1 MRKHMIRHIPAAILA
16 AALAL
21 SASAAGAN
29 ITSRMENTAHPQGWS
44 AVSGMDPRAVREMAR
59 SLPLSDDATG
69 DQPWCGRD
77 TEIEATLNHDFDERK
92 IATNMRDTALWGSQQ
107 MGTWTMVLERPDQ
120 TSCIIASGVG
130 FSEQASPSAYFSQ
143 VGLNG

>member
-1 MRKHMIRHIPAAILA
+1 MPKFAIRPVLA
-16 AALAL
+16 AVLASFL
-21 SASAAGAN
+21 VLPVTAAGAN
-29 ITSRMENTAHPQGWS
+29 ITTRAQNAANPQGWS

-59 SLPLSDDATG
+59 TLPLSDDATD

-77 TEIEATLNHDFDERK
+77 AEVEAALRHEFEEQK
-92 IATNMRDTALWGSQQ
+92 IATNARDTALWGSQQ

-130 FSEQASPSAYFSQ
+130 FTEQASPDAYFVR
-143 VGLNG
+143 VGLSG